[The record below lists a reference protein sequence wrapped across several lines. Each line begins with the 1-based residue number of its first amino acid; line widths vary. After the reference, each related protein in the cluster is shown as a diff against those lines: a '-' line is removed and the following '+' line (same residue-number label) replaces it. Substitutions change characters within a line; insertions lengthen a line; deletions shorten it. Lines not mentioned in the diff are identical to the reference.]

1 MTPEGPTK
9 KQLLAGT
16 LAALIIGSIVV
27 TFGILPAEFGVD
39 PTGFGAATGITKIK
53 GIQPDATAPPEDTTG
68 ATPSGFTPTATATKP
83 RFSVT
88 WTTKPAT
95 QPAQEGYLAQGEE
108 ATLAFPLEMPNIERV
123 VATVGW
129 TDANETA
136 GQTTD
141 SDIFEIQITAP
152 DGRTSTTILG
162 RNLEPGGPGNAT
174 ATLDWRTLPP
184 LLEFEA
190 TDESAARA
198 ELAKRTPDDTSGKG
212 EWTVRVKLMEAGGT
226 RPTSPAPLPVGVPT
240 SAPDDAGNDWNVT
253 VTVTTYAPL
262 LTQKATEPRNDETT
276 LTISPGQGVEYKLHM
291 SLGQALDYAWKAD
304 QPLYFDFHGEKDG
317 DAASAFT
324 THKKGTQANDSG
336 NFTSPFTGKQGWYFE
351 NRNGAPVSVTLKMS
365 GYYVVLGKK

>member
-16 LAALIIGSIVV
+16 LAALIIGSLVV
-27 TFGILPAEFGVD
+27 TLGILPAEFGVD

-53 GIQPDATAPPEDTTG
+53 GIQPEATTQPEDASS
-68 ATPSGFTPTATATKP
+68 ATSSGFTPTATVTRP
-83 RFSVT
+83 RFAVT
-88 WTTKPAT
+88 WTTKAAT

-108 ATLAFPLEMPNIERV
+108 ASLSFPLDVPNIESV
-123 VATVGW
+123 IATAAW
-129 TDANETA
+129 IDANETA
-136 GQTTD
+136 GQQTEP
-141 SDIFEIQITAP
+141 DIFEIQITAP
-152 DGRTSTTILG
+152 DGRASTTILG

-174 ATLDWRTLPP
+174 ATLDWRALPP
-184 LLEFEA
+184 PLEFEA
-190 TDESAARA
+190 TNEPGARA
-198 ELAKRTPDDTSGKG
+198 ELAKRVPDDTTANG
-212 EWTVRVKLMEAGGT
+212 EWTVRVKLVDAGGT

-262 LTQKATEPRNDETT
+262 LTQKATETRNDETT
-276 LTISPGQGVEYKLHM
+276 LTIGPGQGVEYKLHM

-317 DAASAFT
+317 DASAFT
-324 THKKGTQANDSG
+324 THKKGTQATDSG

-351 NRNGAPVSVTLKMS
+351 NRNGAPASVTLKTS